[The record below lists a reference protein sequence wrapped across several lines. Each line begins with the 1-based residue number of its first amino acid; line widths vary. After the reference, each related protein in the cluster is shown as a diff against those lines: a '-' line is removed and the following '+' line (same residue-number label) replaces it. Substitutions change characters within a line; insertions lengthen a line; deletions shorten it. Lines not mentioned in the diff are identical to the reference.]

1 MAGDHEAETTP
12 AYAELVSFIP
22 QTPAEASKAISML
35 LATVAAG
42 IVVAQQGG
50 VSLIEW
56 LQIAVVLV
64 AAVPVYLFA
73 GVVAKTIAAFLAAAL
88 TAAIPV
94 IGNAGD
100 LSQVDGSSW
109 LVVLLAGA
117 AAIGVGVI
125 PNAPWSGKQDEN
137 ATP

>member
-1 MAGDHEAETTP
+1 MADHEAEP

-22 QTPAEASKAISML
+22 QTPAEASKAIAML
-35 LATVAAG
+35 VATVAAG
-42 IVVAQQGG
+42 IVAAQENG

-64 AAVPVYLFA
+64 AAIPVYLFA

-88 TAAIPV
+88 TAGIPIV
-94 IGNAGD
+94 GNAGD
-100 LSQVDGSSW
+100 IAAVSGASW

-125 PNAPWSGKQDEN
+125 PNAPWSGKQGEN
-137 ATP
+137 VAS

>member
-1 MAGDHEAETTP
+1 MADHEAEP

-50 VSLIEW
+50 VSIVEW

-64 AAVPVYLFA
+64 GAVPVYLFA
-73 GVVAKTIAAFLAAAL
+73 GVVAKTVAAFVAAAL
-88 TAAIPV
+88 TALIP
-94 IGNAGD
+94 ILEAGGD
-100 LSQVDGSSW
+100 FAAVDGTSW

-125 PNAPWSGKQDEN
+125 PNAPWSGKQGEN
-137 ATP
+137 VAS